1 MPPLG
6 RPGGRHDVA
15 PMLRSLAAPRA
26 RYGPLRDPRGACLP
40 WGGPAGVMMDVW
52 NNLLQGFI
60 VAGTPINLLW
70 ALVGCTIGTAV
81 GVLPGIG
88 PATAVAMLL
97 PITLKVEATASMIFF
112 AGIYYGAMYGGSTT
126 SILLNTP
133 GEAGSMVTALEG
145 NKMAKNGRAG
155 AALATAAIG
164 SFVAGTIATVLV
176 TLFAPLVALHA
187 VKLGPPEYFLLM
199 LLAFCTVSAVLG
211 QSTLRGLTAL
221 GIGLAMGLVGIDQ
234 ITAQARYTG
243 GVPELM
249 DGLEVVLVAVGL
261 FAVAEA
267 LYAVLYQGRVVET
280 QNKLS
285 RVHMTREEWRRSWP
299 AWLRATAIGFPF
311 GTIPAGGSEIP
322 TFISYATEKK
332 ISKHRHEFG
341 GIGAIEGVAGP
352 EAANNA
358 AVTATLIPLLTL
370 GIPTSNTTAI
380 LLGAFQNYGIQ
391 PGPQLFET
399 NGALV
404 WALIASLYIGN
415 VMLLVLNLPLVGLWV
430 KLLKIPKPPL
440 YAGILI
446 FATVGV
452 YGMRQSAF
460 DLLLLYAI
468 GLLGVV
474 LRRYGFPT
482 APVVVGMILGP
493 LAEAQMRNALSIGEG
508 HWGVFVQRPM
518 SLFLLIVVL
527 AVLVLPRAVAWLKRR
542 RG

>member
-1 MPPLG
+1 MEI
-6 RPGGRHDVA
+6 
-15 PMLRSLAAPRA
+15 
-26 RYGPLRDPRGACLP
+26 
-40 WGGPAGVMMDVW
+40 W
-52 NNLLQGFI
+52 NQLLQGFMT
-60 VAGTPINLLW
+60 AGTPVNLLW
-70 ALVGCTIGTAV
+70 ALLGCTIGTAI

-97 PITLKVEATASMIFF
+97 PITLKVDPTASMIFF

-133 GEAGSMVTALEG
+133 GESASMVTAMEG
-145 NKMAKNGRAG
+145 NRMAKSGRAG

-176 TLFAPLVALHA
+176 TFFAPVVATYA
-187 VKLGPPEYFLLM
+187 VRLGPPEYFMLM
-199 LLAFCTVSAVLG
+199 VLAFITVSAVLG
-211 QSTLRGLTAL
+211 QSALRGMTAL

-234 ITAQARYTG
+234 ISGQARYTG

-249 DGLEVVLVAVGL
+249 DGLEVVLIAVGL
-261 FAVAEA
+261 FAVGES
-267 LYAVLYQGRVVET
+267 LYAVLYEGRVAES
-280 QNKLS
+280 QNKMS
-285 RVHMTREEWRRSWP
+285 RVHMTRDEWRRSWP
-299 AWLRATAIGFPF
+299 AWLRATFIGFPF
-311 GTIPAGGSEIP
+311 GCIPAGGSEIP
-322 TFISYATEKK
+322 TFLSYATEKK
-332 ISKHRHEFG
+332 LSRHKEEFG
-341 GIGAIEGVAGP
+341 TSGAIEGVAGP

-358 AVTATLIPLLTL
+358 AITATLVPLLTL

-380 LLGAFQNYGIQ
+380 LLGAFQNYGIN
-391 PGPQLFET
+391 PGPQLFDK
-399 NGALV
+399 NAALV

-430 KLLKIPKPPL
+430 KLLKVPKPHL

-460 DLLLLYAI
+460 DLVLLYAI

-474 LRRYGFPT
+474 MRRFDFPT

-508 HWGVFVQRPM
+508 KWSVFVERPM
-518 SLFLLIVVL
+518 SLALLVVVV
-527 AVLVLPRAVAWLKRR
+527 AVLVVPRFLAWRR
-542 RG
+542 RVRRGG